1 MTKIVEAEATGHL
14 STYGKRLVA
23 ESMYARGKAFLG
35 AAILLRRHK
44 GDEYVVLHLLCQ
56 GIEISLK
63 GLLLIAD
70 YEKYKPQLRKL
81 RHNLGKVAEEVS
93 QVAGIKPLR
102 PSLRAELEVLSKLYS
117 LHRLRYGSGYDILV
131 NPSTI
136 SSNHILRCMVAV
148 LRIVE
153 RKGLAKWENT

>member
-1 MTKIVEAEATGHL
+1 MTKIAAAEATGHL

-23 ESMYARGKAFLG
+23 ESMYAKGKAFLG

-70 YEKYKPQLRKL
+70 YEKYKPLLKKL
-81 RHNLGKVAEEVS
+81 GHNLGKIAEEVS

-102 PSLRAELEVLSKLYS
+102 PSVRAELEALSKLYS
-117 LHRLRYGSGYDILV
+117 FNRLRYGSGYDILV
-131 NPSTI
+131 NPGLFQTT
-136 SSNHILRCMVAV
+136 VFFAV
-148 LRIVE
+148 
-153 RKGLAKWENT
+153 W